1 MPIYIIYIIY
11 IEFSNFFFQ
20 SSYCFL
26 FPQWNTPETFPMFS
40 IFGNG
45 KHLPKTPKTMDRR
58 KENKIN
64 LNVDPGW
71 PSHQVRL
78 YRRFLLEAFYMT
90 IPHHVALRLWLV
102 SGYDAKKIAKETGMP
117 LKTCYIYHEAYKY
130 NFI

>member
-1 MPIYIIYIIY
+1 
-11 IEFSNFFFQ
+11 
-20 SSYCFL
+20 
-26 FPQWNTPETFPMFS
+26 MFS
-40 IFGNG
+40 CLENG
-45 KHLPKTPKTMDRR
+45 KHLPQTPKIMDRR

-102 SGYDAKKIAKETGMP
+102 SGYDAKKIAKETGLP

>member
-1 MPIYIIYIIY
+1 MLPCY
-11 IEFSNFFFQ
+11 Q
-20 SSYCFL
+20 KAARG
-26 FPQWNTPETFPMFS
+26 NTR
-40 IFGNG
+40 
-45 KHLPKTPKTMDRR
+45 KYLTPTKTMDRR

-102 SGYDAKKIAKETGMP
+102 SGYDAKKIAKETGLP

>member
-1 MPIYIIYIIY
+1 MPIYIYYIYILN
-11 IEFSNFFFQ
+11 FQNFFSEQ
-20 SSYCFL
+20 FL
-26 FPQWNTPETFPMFS
+26 FPVSAMEYTGNVSNVFHIGKQETPAKIS
-40 IFGNG
+40 
-45 KHLPKTPKTMDRR
+45 KTMDRR

>member
-1 MPIYIIYIIY
+1 MAVSV
-11 IEFSNFFFQ
+11 FR
-20 SSYCFL
+20 
-26 FPQWNTPETFPMFS
+26 FPNGKHRETFPMFS
-40 IFGNG
+40 ILENG
-45 KHLPKTPKTMDRR
+45 KHLPKTQKKMDRR

-90 IPHHVALRLWLV
+90 IPHHVALRLWIV
-102 SGYDAKKIAKETGMP
+102 SGYDAKKIAKETGLP